1 MGFNSTILARICLLV
16 LVGQVYSLNCNI
28 TSIPKIYE
36 NGHSA
41 QPYFYFTSDQKPQ
54 CLDVSVKV
62 SFAFN
67 GSQCKLNKVQTFICD
82 NSTAGQGWKVL
93 MWCNDY
99 YSESDITKTINIT
112 GTAIFLETN
121 ETCTVQGT
129 TSMQWINPNPDTDP
143 GSPTWPIIVG
153 VVAGVL
159 VIGGVAGYFIWR
171 HFQKKK
177 QQGT

>member
-1 MGFNSTILARICLLV
+1 
-16 LVGQVYSLNCNI
+16 
-28 TSIPKIYE
+28 
-36 NGHSA
+36 
-41 QPYFYFTSDQKPQ
+41 
-54 CLDVSVKV
+54 
-62 SFAFN
+62 
-67 GSQCKLNKVQTFICD
+67 
-82 NSTAGQGWKVL
+82 

-112 GTAIFLETN
+112 GTVIFLETN

-159 VIGGVAGYFIWR
+159 VIGGAAGYFIWR
-171 HFQKKK
+171 HLQKKK